1 MSWVRHF
8 STTILL
14 NISEMRPD
22 TLGWLPNRIFPTGSW
37 DADFADL
44 SVPTVLYFNSFSS
57 NSAKRSSISFISDLV
72 GDISSSEHQ
81 SHHFFQA
88 DSYCLIE
95 DVLLLFVMRVEALSD
110 ISETLSSAST
120 FYLRLSRR
128 LAAVSPAL
136 GADSTFLQD
145 LSINLGFFTG
155 IFRSPRNH
163 GWPSHAGVVMNIR
176 Q

>member
-1 MSWVRHF
+1 MSWVGHF

-14 NISEMRPD
+14 NISEIRAD

-37 DADFADL
+37 DADFANL

-72 GDISSSEHQ
+72 GDISRSEHQ

-95 DVLLLFVMRVEALSD
+95 DVLLLFVVRVEALSD
-110 ISETLSSAST
+110 ISSAST
-120 FYLRLSRR
+120 FYLRLSRP
-128 LAAVSPAL
+128 LAAVSSAL
-136 GADSTFLQD
+136 GADSIFLQD
-145 LSINLGFFTG
+145 LSVNLGFFTG

-163 GWPSHAGVVMNIR
+163 GWPSHTGVVMNIR